1 MGRTT
6 QLFGHVKYTIQILL
20 LGKVSMR
27 NTYEVGVGFFK
38 HNFLDAVQK
47 AKSGDTIIVSEG
59 FYELPELLEVTESIS
74 IVAKDLDIGKV
85 FITMPIKISSG
96 AKVFIRNINFVGD
109 FLTNNLQVYYGSE
122 LHLENCRIERGNLI
136 QDYVD
141 VPNCT
146 YYPLLFVNNGI
157 LQLNNCEVL
166 DFTFDNV
173 ILLK

>member
-74 IVAKDLDIGKV
+74 IVA
-85 FITMPIKISSG
+85 
-96 AKVFIRNINFVGD
+96 
-109 FLTNNLQVYYGSE
+109 
-122 LHLENCRIERGNLI
+122 
-136 QDYVD
+136 QD
-141 VPNCT
+141 
-146 YYPLLFVNNGI
+146 
-157 LQLNNCEVL
+157 
-166 DFTFDNV
+166 
-173 ILLK
+173 